1 MPQTSFIF
9 DEETDQLLESLKAD
23 FGVTTKAQVVRKA
36 LGLAKVAARLSN
48 KEDHTIT
55 MKDAKGVEQ
64 IILLKG

>member
-9 DEETDQLLESLKAD
+9 DEETDKLLEELKKD

-48 KEDHTIT
+48 KEDHTVTI
-55 MKDAKGVEQ
+55 KDGNGNEQ
-64 IILLKG
+64 TILLAG